1 MSPESK
7 IQQAKTLA
15 RIATKQS
22 QEKLLVDLNGIAS
35 AMNARGILISSIH
48 VNQVA
53 QRCKDELRTAA
64 EIIWKELCRVV
75 ENSESTNTTDLEV
88 IFQELLVSER
98 KAIES
103 AQSSAIDKYADQLQ
117 NKSMLQVQD
126 LHTAHLELL
135 AKYEAEI
142 LLHVSLVQKTADKDL
157 YQRIKSK
164 FLDNGLILVIGLTGA
179 AIIFIGSFTDAITK
193 IRQAIGAA
201 IGDG

>member
-64 EIIWKELCRVV
+64 EIIWKELCR
-75 ENSESTNTTDLEV
+75 E
-88 IFQELLVSER
+88 
-98 KAIES
+98 
-103 AQSSAIDKYADQLQ
+103 
-117 NKSMLQVQD
+117 
-126 LHTAHLELL
+126 
-135 AKYEAEI
+135 
-142 LLHVSLVQKTADKDL
+142 
-157 YQRIKSK
+157 
-164 FLDNGLILVIGLTGA
+164 
-179 AIIFIGSFTDAITK
+179 
-193 IRQAIGAA
+193 
-201 IGDG
+201 